1 MPSVLQ
7 NDGECN
13 DFSLC
18 YHEDEVIAVHIV
30 LWLNSHESD
39 VLRLP
44 AANLHLFQS
53 LLYKLLPPE
62 RAAFLHDEGY
72 RVDGKPMKLF
82 AMSWPLSGGRPKF
95 LPNRI
100 ELKLPVKL
108 VVSTP
113 VETTLDGLA
122 DGALKGDRL
131 RIGSN
136 AVVCERVEARH
147 YQVEGDCI
155 RVRTLSPV
163 TCYSQMQRGDGRR
176 YTVYFSPRDKD
187 FSLSVHNNLIRKFR
201 ALYPEVETRIARAIL
216 TSDILTPEE
225 YERLADIGIFDRKL
239 PIFLAEFR
247 GEWRRRLGDTPFDEA
262 LEAMKRFG

>member
-1 MPSVLQ
+1 M
-7 NDGECN
+7 
-13 DFSLC
+13 
-18 YHEDEVIAVHIV
+18 HIT

-53 LLYKLLPPE
+53 LLYKLLPHE

-82 AMSWPLSGGRPKF
+82 AMSWPLSEQRPKF
-95 LPNRI
+95 LRDRI
-100 ELKLPVKL
+100 ELKLPVRL
-108 VVSTP
+108 VVSTS

-122 DGALKGDRL
+122 DGALKGERL

-136 AVVCERVEARH
+136 SIVCERVEAKH
-147 YQVEGDCI
+147 YEAKGDCI

-176 YTVYFSPRDKD
+176 YTVYFSPREKD

-201 ALYPEVETRIARAIL
+201 ALYPERELPDGEVSIEPVGQPRERVAKFSESSGFPIKGWDGAFTLTGPQALLQIAL
-216 TSDILTPEE
+216 DCG
-225 YERLADIGIFDRKL
+225 IGAKNS
-239 PIFLAEFR
+239 
-247 GEWRRRLGDTPFDEA
+247 GG
-262 LEAMKRFG
+262 FGCITLH